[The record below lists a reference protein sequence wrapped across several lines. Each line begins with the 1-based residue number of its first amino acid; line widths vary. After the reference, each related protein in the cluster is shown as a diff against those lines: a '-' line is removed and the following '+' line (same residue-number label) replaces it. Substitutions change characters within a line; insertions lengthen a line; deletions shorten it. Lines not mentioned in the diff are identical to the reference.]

1 MTAPSSAAASA
12 PAHIP
17 SPVRRRGYILAAAV
31 LLVMMAAGTLPIPL
45 YALYQK
51 QMGFGPLGVT
61 VVFAAFVVGTLLA
74 LLTLGDLSDHVGRR
88 KVLAIAV
95 ICGAASSALF
105 LAARGI
111 GMLIGARVVGG
122 LAAGFATGT
131 TTAALAELQPRDDGR
146 AVAVVAWGS
155 NMTGLG
161 LGPLA
166 AGIFGAY
173 VTMPTRSVFWSHL
186 GLYTLTLAAV
196 ALIPET
202 VTDPDYVI
210 SVRPRLGVPPRML
223 AVLTGACLGVFAAFS
238 ILGFFSSLV
247 PVFLRGI
254 LGVRNLAL
262 IGVTSGLIFI
272 TAAVSQAV
280 SARFPARRSMS
291 TGLPLLLACLA
302 ALESALFARVLWLF
316 LAGTVAGGV
325 AVGLIFCGGLTELN
339 RLAEPRHRASVV
351 SLFFAAAYLGMALP
365 AVLTGL
371 ISELTGP
378 VDASAYTSGA
388 VAAIVVVA
396 LIVMLRTFGVAP
408 APSPSDSWYCLA
420 ETPGY
425 RPATPAAR
433 RPPAESVPSPDRR
446 PQQQPLLT
454 EGSAACHL
462 SRSPSP
468 KGMTPPPSGRSSP
481 GCQLPPRL
489 PPERQRRRSGCG
501 SSRSARRRS
510 ASAARSWPNGAEKV
524 VS

>member
-17 SPVRRRGYILAAAV
+17 SPARRRGYILAAAV

-45 YALYQK
+45 YVLYQK
-51 QMGFGPLGVT
+51 QMGYGPLGVT

-111 GMLIGARVVGG
+111 EMLVGARVVGG

-131 TTAALAELQPRDDGR
+131 ATAALAELQPRGDGR
-146 AVAVVAWGS
+146 AAALVASGS
-155 NMTGLG
+155 NMTGRG

-173 VTMPTRSVFWSHL
+173 VTTPTRSVFWSYL

-202 VTDPDYVI
+202 VTDPDHAI
-210 SVRPRLGVPPRML
+210 SVRPRLGVPPGML
-223 AVLTGACLGVFAAFS
+223 AVMIGACLGVFAAFS

-262 IGVTSGLIFI
+262 TGATSGLIFI

-280 SARFPARRSMS
+280 SAGMPARRSMS
-291 TGLPLLLACLA
+291 AGLSLLLACLG
-302 ALESALFARVLWLF
+302 ALESALFARSLWLF
-316 LAGTVAGGV
+316 LAGTVAVGV
-325 AVGLIFCGGLTELN
+325 AVGLIFRGGLTELN
-339 RLAEPRHRASVV
+339 RLAEPPHRASVV
-351 SLFFAAAYLGMALP
+351 SVFFAAAYLGMALP

-388 VAAIVVVA
+388 MAAIVVVA
-396 LIVMLRTFGVAP
+396 LIVMLRAFGVAP
-408 APSPSDSWYCLA
+408 
-420 ETPGY
+420 G
-425 RPATPAAR
+425 
-433 RPPAESVPSPDRR
+433 
-446 PQQQPLLT
+446 PQPTQ
-454 EGSAACHL
+454 
-462 SRSPSP
+462 
-468 KGMTPPPSGRSSP
+468 
-481 GCQLPPRL
+481 
-489 PPERQRRRSGCG
+489 
-501 SSRSARRRS
+501 
-510 ASAARSWPNGAEKV
+510 
-524 VS
+524 